1 MSIPDSPSQENGIP
15 DTQNTILI
23 VEDDISTRKLYRF
36 VLMQSGYNVLEAT
49 DGIEALNY
57 LATHTCQLVI
67 TDMNMPRMSG
77 LELIQA
83 IRASNSVI
91 PVILLTAF
99 DGPNMRQNALNVG
112 ASAFFAKPFTI
123 EDLEQSIRQFLE
135 S

>member
-1 MSIPDSPSQENGIP
+1 MSTNPASQDNKTP
-15 DTQNTILI
+15 DTQRTILI
-23 VEDDISTRKLYRF
+23 VEDDISTRKLYHF

-57 LATHTCQLVI
+57 LATHTCHLVI

-83 IRASNSVI
+83 IRSSNTSL

-99 DGPNMRQNALNVG
+99 DGPNMRQTALNLG

-135 S
+135 C